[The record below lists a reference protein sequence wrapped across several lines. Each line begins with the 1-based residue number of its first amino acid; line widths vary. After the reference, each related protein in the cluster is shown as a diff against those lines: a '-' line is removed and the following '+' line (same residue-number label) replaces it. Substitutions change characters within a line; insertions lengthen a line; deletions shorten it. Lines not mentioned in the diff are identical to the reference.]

1 MTLRLLAV
9 AAATGR
15 VGVVFLVGNRLMD
28 WGVSDAAAKSRE
40 QATTWMQE
48 LIDVLG
54 PDVLVTE
61 KIQAASRKGDAA
73 RDITEALARVA
84 ADSALL
90 NAEVVREQVYD
101 NKYEEAE
108 AIVRMYSDLAPWLQ
122 RRERFY
128 DNEPRNTVLFEAM
141 SLALSILR
149 GPSTKLA
156 AAMG

>member
-9 AAATGR
+9 AAAAGR
-15 VGVVFLVGNRLMD
+15 VGVVFLVGNKLMD
-28 WGVSDAAAKSRE
+28 WGVSDAAAKSRQ

-48 LIDVLG
+48 LINELD
-54 PDVLVTE
+54 PDVVVTE
-61 KIQAASRKGDAA
+61 KLQAASRKGVAA

-84 ADSALL
+84 TDSAAL
-90 NAEVVREQVYD
+90 NVEVVREQVYD

-108 AIVRMYSDLAPWLQ
+108 AIARMYPDLEPWLQ
-122 RRERFY
+122 QRAHFY

-141 SLALSILR
+141 AYALFILR
-149 GPSTKLA
+149 DPAKHLG